1 MAENSQDNQEDKTED
16 PTPQRME
23 EFRKEGQV
31 SQSRE
36 LTAFFVLGACLLT
49 MYFAGPGAL
58 ASFFEVFKSM
68 LAACATTM
76 ITDENIGSIMLV
88 VLKII
93 GSLAM
98 PVAIAGFVAGIL
110 GSIVQI
116 GFNISLKP
124 ISPELEKIN
133 PITGFWRIYSLNSLV
148 EGFKSLLK
156 LCVIGG
162 VAYWMVSDSFES
174 SSALPELESQ
184 EILNYLGSTS
194 FRLIGAIAIALFMIS
209 ILDVAYQKYRHY
221 KQLMMT
227 KQELRNEIKQR
238 EGDPLL
244 RARIRS
250 VQREIAHK
258 RMMEEVKKADVIVT
272 NPTHIA
278 VAIRYDL
285 QKMNAPKV
293 VAKGS
298 DFIALNIKDLA
309 KKHNVPVVENVPLAR
324 ALHKSVKV
332 GAYIPRALYQAVAE
346 VLAFVYRLRGRIGRK
361 K

>member
-1 MAENSQDNQEDKTED
+1 
-16 PTPQRME
+16 
-23 EFRKEGQV
+23 
-31 SQSRE
+31 
-36 LTAFFVLGACLLT
+36 
-49 MYFAGPGAL
+49 
-58 ASFFEVFKSM
+58 
-68 LAACATTM
+68 M
-76 ITDENIGSIMLV
+76 ITDESIGTIMMSM
-88 VLKII
+88 LKVIAAL
-93 GSLAM
+93 SM
-98 PVAIAGFVAGIL
+98 PVAIAGFVAGVL
-110 GSIVQI
+110 GSVVQI
-116 GFNISLKP
+116 GFNYSLKP
-124 ISPELEKIN
+124 IKPNLEKID
-133 PITGFWRIYSLNSLV
+133 PIAGFWRVYSWNSLI

-156 LCVIGG
+156 LCVIGAT
-162 VAYWMVSDSFES
+162 AYYMVSDSFES
-174 SSALPELESQ
+174 SAALPELESQ
-184 EILNYLGSTS
+184 EMFNYLTSAS
-194 FRLIGAIAIALFMIS
+194 FRLIGAIAIALFVIS
-209 ILDVAYQKYRHY
+209 LLDVAYQKYRHF

-227 KQELRNEIKQR
+227 KQELRNEIKQK

-250 VQREIAHK
+250 VQREIAHR

-285 QKMNAPKV
+285 EKMSAPKV

-332 GAYIPRALYQAVAE
+332 GAYVPRALYQAVAE